1 MLPVFR
7 RRPRYSIGSK
17 LTLIIGAVFGLYLLS
32 VTVIGYVMYSQY
44 RGFSTLASSHFDRAM
59 TAAELT
65 RDAETIAA
73 EVFEMLVS
81 SERSI
86 NAGNR
91 RAENLAS
98 IYQATRQRLDAVDA
112 SDVVDDQTRAE
123 LDRWQQ
129 PFFSSLER
137 LDTRLAAEQSLQAA
151 HLNRIDELFLL
162 LQQLPPVATTASL
175 PAADQR
181 FVGHALAAL
190 SYAAAALSAERPG
203 QIARLHG
210 ACQQQLQQLAAL
222 SLVSKDFI
230 ELRKRLNR
238 TLPSIFTSR
247 RPLLQ
252 HGRATLATA
261 RQTRV
266 LAQKLTSTTFNYHLQ
281 LKAAAQQAI
290 TVHQRMI
297 RRSLFGL
304 LLASLALITITV
316 GAVVYI
322 RRAIV
327 LRINRLSAAMHA
339 HQQGHDGPIPCEGHD
354 EISLMGSTFAVFVE
368 ARRQA
373 EQQLE
378 QANLHLQQ
386 MNAELHRLSE
396 IDELTRIANRRRFD
410 QHMASVW
417 RRALREQSP
426 LGLIMADID
435 FFKRFND
442 EYGHQA
448 GDECLYRVA
457 QALAGELHREGDM
470 VARYG
475 GEEFILLLPGLSLA
489 QTEKLARRL
498 LRAVRSL
505 QIPNDQAEGHMVT
518 ISLGGA
524 SVVPT
529 THDRIESLVSRAD
542 QALYAAKSRGR
553 NRFCSAVAD
562 DQNVMVGGTT

>member
-1 MLPVFR
+1 MLPAFR
-7 RRPRYSIGSK
+7 RRQPRYSIGSK

-81 SERSI
+81 SERSTS
-86 NAGNR
+86 AGNR

-98 IYQATRQRLDAVDA
+98 IYQATRQRLDAVEANDPVDA
-112 SDVVDDQTRAE
+112 ETRAE

-137 LDTRLAAEQSLQAA
+137 LDTRLAAEQSLQATN
-151 HLNRIDELFLL
+151 LNRIDELFLL
-162 LQQLPPVATTASL
+162 LQQLPPVGATSTL
-175 PAADQR
+175 PVADQR

-203 QIARLHG
+203 QIARLQG
-210 ACQQQLQQLAAL
+210 ACQQQLQQLATL
-222 SLVSKDFI
+222 PLTSQNFI
-230 ELRKRLNR
+230 ELRERLNR
-238 TLPSIFTSR
+238 TLPTIFTSR

-252 HGRATLATA
+252 HERATLATA

-266 LAQKLTSTTFNYHLQ
+266 LAQKLTSATFNYHLQ

-297 RRSLFGL
+297 RHSLLGL
-304 LLASLALITITV
+304 LLASLVLITITV
-316 GAVVYI
+316 GAVVYV
-322 RRAIV
+322 RRAVV

-354 EISLMGSTFAVFVE
+354 EISLMGATFAVFVE

-378 QANLHLQQ
+378 QANQHLQQ
-386 MNAELHRLSE
+386 MNDELHRLSE
-396 IDELTRIANRRRFD
+396 IDELTQIANRRRFD
-410 QHMASVW
+410 QHMESVW
-417 RRALREQSP
+417 RRAQREQSEI
-426 LGLIMADID
+426 GLIMADID

-448 GDECLYRVA
+448 GDECLHRVA

-475 GEEFILLLPGLSLA
+475 GEEFILLLPGLNLA
-489 QTEKLARRL
+489 QTEQLAQL
-498 LRAVRSL
+498 LLQAVRNL
-505 QIPNDQAEGHMVT
+505 QIPNVQADCHMVT
-518 ISLGGA
+518 ISLGVA

-529 THDRIESLVSRAD
+529 RHDRIESLVSRAD
-542 QALYAAKSRGR
+542 QALYAAKKRGR
-553 NRFCSAVAD
+553 DQCCSDLAD
-562 DQNVMVGGTT
+562 DPKLMADG

>member
-1 MLPVFR
+1 MPVSR
-7 RRPRYSIGSK
+7 RRQLRYSIGSK

-59 TAAELT
+59 IAAELT

-81 SERSI
+81 SERSTS
-86 NAGNR
+86 AGNS

-98 IYQATRQRLDAVDA
+98 IYQATRQRLDAVDTT
-112 SDVVDDQTRAE
+112 DVVDAATRSE

-137 LDTRLAAEQSLQAA
+137 LDARLAAEQSLQAA
-151 HLNRIDELFLL
+151 NLNRIDELFLL
-162 LQQLPPVATTASL
+162 LQQLPSVGATSALPV
-175 PAADQR
+175 ADQR
-181 FVGHALAAL
+181 FVAHALAAL

-203 QIARLHG
+203 QIARLQG
-210 ACQQQLQQLAAL
+210 SCQQQLQQLAAL
-222 SLVSKDFI
+222 PMASKGFI
-230 ELRKRLNR
+230 ELRERLNS
-238 TLPSIFTSR
+238 TLPTIFTSR

-252 HGRATLATA
+252 HERATLATA

-266 LAQKLTSTTFNYHLQ
+266 LAQKLTSATFNYHLQ

-316 GAVVYI
+316 GAVIYV
-322 RRAIV
+322 RRAVV

-339 HQQGHDGPIPCEGHD
+339 HQLGHDEPIPCDGHD

-378 QANLHLQQ
+378 QANKHLQQ
-386 MNAELHRLSE
+386 MNDELHRLSE

-410 QHMASVW
+410 QHMTSVW
-417 RRALREQSP
+417 RRAQREQSAI
-426 LGLIMADID
+426 GLIMADID

-448 GDECLYRVA
+448 GDECLHRVA

-475 GEEFILLLPGLSLA
+475 GEEFILLLPGLNLVQTEQLA
-489 QTEKLARRL
+489 QHL
-498 LRAVRSL
+498 LQAVRRL
-505 QIPNDQAEGHMVT
+505 QIPNAQADCHMVT
-518 ISLGGA
+518 ISLGVA

-529 THDRIESLVSRAD
+529 TQNRVESLISRAD
-542 QALYAAKSRGR
+542 QALYAAKHRGR
-553 NRFCSAVAD
+553 DQFCSAVTDELKLMAD
-562 DQNVMVGGTT
+562 G

>member
-1 MLPVFR
+1 MLPAFR
-7 RRPRYSIGSK
+7 RRQPRYSIGSK

-81 SERSI
+81 SERSTSV
-86 NAGNR
+86 GNS
-91 RAENLAS
+91 RAENLAR

-112 SDVVDDQTRAE
+112 SEAVDDQTRAE

-151 HLNRIDELFLL
+151 NLNRIDELFLL
-162 LQQLPPVATTASL
+162 LQQLPPVGATSTL
-175 PAADQR
+175 PVADQR

-203 QIARLHG
+203 QIARLQG
-210 ACQQQLQQLAAL
+210 SCQQQLQQMATLPLA
-222 SLVSKDFI
+222 SKNFI
-230 ELRKRLNR
+230 ELRERLNS
-238 TLPSIFTSR
+238 TLPTIFTSR

-252 HGRATLATA
+252 HERATLATA

-266 LAQKLTSTTFNYHLQ
+266 LAQKLTSATFNYHLQ
-281 LKAAAQQAI
+281 LKTAAQQAI

-297 RRSLFGL
+297 RHSLFGL
-304 LLASLALITITV
+304 LLASLVLITITV
-316 GAVVYI
+316 VAVVYV
-322 RRAIV
+322 RRAVV

-339 HQQGHDGPIPCEGHD
+339 HQQGHDEPIPCEGYD

-378 QANLHLQQ
+378 QANQHLQQ
-386 MNAELHRLSE
+386 MNDELHRLSE
-396 IDELTRIANRRRFD
+396 IDELTQIANRRRFD
-410 QHMASVW
+410 QHMESVW
-417 RRALREQSP
+417 RRAQRERSEI
-426 LGLIMADID
+426 GLIMADID

-448 GDECLYRVA
+448 GDECLHRVA

-475 GEEFILLLPGLSLA
+475 GEEFILLLPGLNLA
-489 QTEKLARRL
+489 QTEQVAQYL
-498 LRAVRSL
+498 LQAVRDL
-505 QIPNDQAEGHMVT
+505 QIPNVQADCHMVT
-518 ISLGGA
+518 ISLGVA

-529 THDRIESLVSRAD
+529 RHDRVESLISRAD
-542 QALYAAKSRGR
+542 QALYAAKKRGR
-553 NRFCSAVAD
+553 DQFCSEIAD
-562 DQNVMVGGTT
+562 DPKLMADG

>member
-1 MLPVFR
+1 
-7 RRPRYSIGSK
+7 
-17 LTLIIGAVFGLYLLS
+17 LLS

-81 SERSI
+81 SERSTS
-86 NAGNR
+86 AGNR

-98 IYQATRQRLDAVDA
+98 IYQATRQRLDAVEANDPVDA
-112 SDVVDDQTRAE
+112 ETRAE

-137 LDTRLAAEQSLQAA
+137 LDTRLAAEQSLQATN
-151 HLNRIDELFLL
+151 LNRIDELFLL
-162 LQQLPPVATTASL
+162 LQQLPPVGATSTL
-175 PAADQR
+175 PVADQR

-203 QIARLHG
+203 QIARLQG
-210 ACQQQLQQLAAL
+210 ACQQQLQQLATL
-222 SLVSKDFI
+222 PLTSQNFI
-230 ELRKRLNR
+230 ELRERLNR
-238 TLPSIFTSR
+238 TLPTIFTSR

-252 HGRATLATA
+252 HERATLATA

-266 LAQKLTSTTFNYHLQ
+266 LAQKLTSATFNYHLQ

-297 RRSLFGL
+297 RHSLFGL
-304 LLASLALITITV
+304 LLASLVLITITV
-316 GAVVYI
+316 GAVVYV
-322 RRAIV
+322 RRAVV

-354 EISLMGSTFAVFVE
+354 EISLMGATFAVFVE

-378 QANLHLQQ
+378 QANQHLQQ
-386 MNAELHRLSE
+386 MNDELHRLSE
-396 IDELTRIANRRRFD
+396 IDELTQIANRRRFD
-410 QHMASVW
+410 QHMESVW
-417 RRALREQSP
+417 RRAQREQSEI
-426 LGLIMADID
+426 GLIMADID

-448 GDECLYRVA
+448 GDECLHRVA

-475 GEEFILLLPGLSLA
+475 GEEFILLLPGLNLA
-489 QTEKLARRL
+489 QTEQLAQL
-498 LRAVRSL
+498 LLQAVRNL
-505 QIPNDQAEGHMVT
+505 QIPNVQADCHMVT
-518 ISLGGA
+518 ISLGVA

-529 THDRIESLVSRAD
+529 RHDRIESLVSRAD
-542 QALYAAKSRGR
+542 QALYAAKKRGR
-553 NRFCSAVAD
+553 DQCCSDLAD
-562 DQNVMVGGTT
+562 DPKLMADG